1 MVKVMI
7 MAFFLLWL
15 QLTGLAWNT
24 RIPADQVHCEAGQI
38 SLVVEEQILPVQLFN
53 VTLSEE
59 GQQRACAMVNQAEQ
73 VSFEI
78 DDHVEQLYPLP
89 VWLFCDGQL
98 LQRVLVEEGVAQV
111 NIRNPE
117 YAYQAQ
123 LEAAL
128 SQPVS
133 AASSDSSLTWYSRR
147 RGQLWLAFLS
157 FTIAGLLLIK
167 VMLYRR
173 RRQIQRKS

>member
-1 MVKVMI
+1 M
-7 MAFFLLWL
+7 
-15 QLTGLAWNT
+15 
-24 RIPADQVHCEAGQI
+24 
-38 SLVVEEQILPVQLFN
+38 
-53 VTLSEE
+53 
-59 GQQRACAMVNQAEQ
+59 
-73 VSFEI
+73 
-78 DDHVEQLYPLP
+78 
-89 VWLFCDGQL
+89 
-98 LQRVLVEEGVAQV
+98 AQV

-117 YAYQAQ
+117 YTYQAQ

-128 SQPVS
+128 NQPVS

-157 FTIAGLLLIK
+157 FTTAGLLLIQ

>member
-1 MVKVMI
+1 
-7 MAFFLLWL
+7 
-15 QLTGLAWNT
+15 
-24 RIPADQVHCEAGQI
+24 
-38 SLVVEEQILPVQLFN
+38 
-53 VTLSEE
+53 
-59 GQQRACAMVNQAEQ
+59 MVNQAEQ

-128 SQPVS
+128 NQPVS
-133 AASSDSSLTWYSRR
+133 AASSDSSLTWYVISRH
-147 RGQLWLAFLS
+147 
-157 FTIAGLLLIK
+157 AGNGWPG
-167 VMLYRR
+167 RTPSSR
-173 RRQIQRKS
+173 